1 MTFKLNEQSHIGK
14 VAIKVND
21 LLNMM
26 NFYQNKMGLDVL
38 SSTENTAILGIRK
51 DNRELLELKKTEKP
65 NELTIKSG
73 LYHMAFVVPNRKD
86 LGNLLFSLIAVKQ
99 LDVQGASD
107 HGYSEAIYLSDPE
120 NNGIEIYRDKPKE
133 EWDILEDG
141 TIKGITIP
149 MDAQGVL
156 DSRERIPNDKM
167 PPGTTMG
174 HVHLRVSDLQKSE
187 EFYTNVLGYDL
198 KYRFGGQALFLA
210 AGEYHH
216 HVGLNT
222 WQSKGATFPT
232 DQDLGLDYFTVEVPH
247 TEALNAAKE
256 NIQKND
262 YEIFEEKEDSFRV
275 NDDNGITIQVVVEN

>member
-1 MTFKLNEQSHIGK
+1 MTFELNEGSHIGK

-21 LLNMM
+21 LLNMV
-26 NFYQNKMGLDVL
+26 NFYQNQIGLDVL
-38 SSTENTAILGIRK
+38 SSTEETAVLGIRK
-51 DNRELLELKKTEKP
+51 DNRELLELRKIENP

-73 LYHMAFVVPNRKD
+73 LYHMAFVVPSRKD
-86 LGNLLFSLIAVKQ
+86 LGNILFSLIAIKQ
-99 LDVQGASD
+99 IDVQGASD

-133 EWDILEDG
+133 EWDIATDG

-156 DSRERIPNDKM
+156 DSRERIPNGKM
-167 PPGTTMG
+167 PEGTTMG

-216 HVGLNT
+216 HIGLNT
-222 WQSKGATFPT
+222 WQSRGATFPT
-232 DQDLGLDYFTVEVPH
+232 EQDLGLDYFTVEVPH
-247 TEALNAAKE
+247 AEALNDAKE
-256 NIQKND
+256 NIDKNN
-262 YEIFEEKEDSFRV
+262 YEVSEEKDDSFKV
-275 NDDNGITIQVVVEN
+275 KDDNGITIQFIVGN